1 MSAGEQA
8 RVRAF
13 DDVLDAIGS
22 AIASGTYPE
31 GFSLPTEPEL
41 METFGIGRSSVRE
54 AIRSLVALG
63 MVETAPR
70 RGTVVT
76 ARSRWSMLSRDT
88 MRWILQGKMH
98 QTQLLGAID
107 EARLIFEP
115 SSAALVARRAT
126 RMQVIEI
133 ETAFA
138 RMEDAAARGDVEA
151 AILADR
157 AFHLTIL
164 QATNNPILEA
174 FDSAIDAVL
183 GVLFS
188 VTANHMD
195 NFRENLA
202 NHLAVVEA
210 IRDRNPDTAFR
221 AMTDTITFTTRKMKD
236 AGLIE

>member
-1 MSAGEQA
+1 MADS
-8 RVRAF
+8 
-13 DDVLDAIGS
+13 VLDSIGS
-22 AIASGTYPE
+22 AIASGIYAE
-31 GFSLPTEPEL
+31 GANIPTEPEL
-41 METFGIGRSSVRE
+41 MEVYGVGRSSIRE
-54 AIRSLVALG
+54 AIRSLAALG

-70 RGTVVT
+70 RGTVVRP
-76 ARSRWSMLSRDT
+76 RSDWAMLSRET
-88 MRWILQGKMH
+88 MRWIMAGKLH
-98 QTQLLGAID
+98 TAELLRAID
-107 EARLIFEP
+107 EARQIFEP

-126 RMQVIEI
+126 RMQIIQI

-138 RMEDAAARGDVEA
+138 RMEDAASRGDEQE

-157 AFHLTIL
+157 QFHLTIL

-195 NFRENLA
+195 NFRRNLA

-210 IRDRNPDTAFR
+210 IRNRDPDAAFK
-221 AMTDTITFTTRKMKD
+221 AMTDTIRFTTTHMKD